1 MKNPALYIPLL
12 LLLLHGCQPKAYT
25 PDKCLGSQQVPRTKH
40 LAVSDIMPD
49 FTTMT
54 DSGKTVSLSAMDRG
68 AVLLFFKRNVPK
80 GTTRFLSNDE
90 IAHAGIGELARK
102 KTCDVLVTNDAKLS
116 RIYGIELDDD
126 ASVKHGTLIVADRG
140 KAIQKIYHGS
150 CEDHII
156 ELLNG
161 M

>member
-1 MKNPALYIPLL
+1 MNNPALYIPLL
-12 LLLLHGCQPKAYT
+12 LLLLPGCQPQAYT
-25 PDKCLGSQQVPRTKH
+25 PDECHGSQQVPWTKH
-40 LAVSDIMPD
+40 LAVSDNMPD

-54 DSGKTVSLSAMDRG
+54 DAGKAVSLSAMDRG

-80 GTTRFLSNDE
+80 GTTLFLFNDE

-102 KTCDVLVTNDAKLS
+102 KDCDVLVTNDAKLS

-126 ASVKHGTLIVADRG
+126 ASVKHGTLIVGDSG
-140 KAIQKIYHGS
+140 KAIQKIYRGS
-150 CEDHII
+150 CEDHIL
-156 ELLNG
+156 ESLNG